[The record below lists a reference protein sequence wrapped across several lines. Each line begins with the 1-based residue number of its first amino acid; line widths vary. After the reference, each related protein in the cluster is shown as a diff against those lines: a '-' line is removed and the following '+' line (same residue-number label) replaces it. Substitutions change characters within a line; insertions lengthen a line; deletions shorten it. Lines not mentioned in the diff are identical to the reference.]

1 LKKKPAINKKI
12 FLGTCKHSMQQKL
25 KARVSTGTY
34 DPACPRSHKIRKN
47 GPPLR
52 TALDKK
58 DVKRN
63 LEKEFDQE
71 ATSEILP

>member
-1 LKKKPAINKKI
+1 MP
-12 FLGTCKHSMQQKL
+12 QKL
-25 KARVSTGTY
+25 KVRVSTGTY
-34 DPACPRSHKIRKN
+34 DPACPRSHKIRKS

-52 TALDKK
+52 TALAKK

-71 ATSEILP
+71 ATEEIVGAVQI

>member
-1 LKKKPAINKKI
+1 MP
-12 FLGTCKHSMQQKL
+12 QKL
-25 KARVSTGTY
+25 KAKVSTGTY

-52 TALDKK
+52 MVLAKK

-63 LEKEFDQE
+63 LEKEFDHE
-71 ATSEILP
+71 AAREIVGSM

>member
-1 LKKKPAINKKI
+1 MP
-12 FLGTCKHSMQQKL
+12 QKL

-34 DPACPRSHKIRKN
+34 DPAYPRSHKIRKN

-52 TALDKK
+52 TTLDKK

-71 ATSEILP
+71 ATHGIVGSV

>member
-1 LKKKPAINKKI
+1 MPQ
-12 FLGTCKHSMQQKL
+12 TL
-25 KARVSTGTY
+25 KAKVSTGPY
-34 DPACPRSHKIRKN
+34 DPACPRSHKIRNN

-52 TALDKK
+52 MVLAKK

-71 ATSEILP
+71 ATEEIVGAVQI